1 MQISVS
7 PPPETDLFCL
17 DSLEGYRKKFMSVRL
32 WKPYVRAVCQRLV
45 LTPCRRIRA
54 GLAGTYPTFI
64 VDERWVVKFFGR
76 LFEGSESF
84 VAEHEALR
92 LVIPA
97 HLVAMPSILASGT
110 LFEKSSHWP
119 WPYMVMTYIPGGSL
133 SQVYL
138 SVSLEDKL
146 LLATWL
152 GTIVRRLHELEFG
165 DSDFFRSSWGHYL
178 SFLTHQ
184 RIALTSDEHKLNS
197 LPSYLRESASG
208 YVLPPA
214 DLVDMDT
221 NPHLIHADLT
231 ADHILGWLKDGGWQ
245 TTGIIDFGDAM
256 VGNLL
261 YELQALHLD
270 LFRCDKRLLRAFLDA
285 YGMPASLQ
293 RTLPRKAM
301 SMTLLHRFNLLAGP
315 ALDIK
320 GMCHARSLEEIADLL
335 WNVESQPFS

>member
-1 MQISVS
+1 MQTTFIH
-7 PPPETDLFCL
+7 PPETDLFCL
-17 DSLEGYRKKFMSVRL
+17 DTLDGYRRRFMSARL
-32 WKPYVRAVCQRLV
+32 WKPYVRAVCQYLG
-45 LTPCRRIRA
+45 LTPCKQVRA

-76 LFEGSESF
+76 LFNGSEAF

-97 HLVAMPSILASGT
+97 RLAAIPSILASGT
-110 LFEKSSHWP
+110 LFEKSDHWP
-119 WPYMVMTYIPGGSL
+119 WPYLVMSYIPGDSL
-133 SQVYL
+133 SQVYAA
-138 SVSLEDKL
+138 VSFEDKL
-146 LLATWL
+146 SLAAWI
-152 GTIVRRLHELEFG
+152 GKVVRKLHDLEFG

-178 SFLTHQ
+178 SFLTRQ
-184 RIALTSDEHKLNS
+184 RIALASDEEKLS
-197 LPSYLRESASG
+197 LLPPHLRQGAVD
-208 YVLPPA
+208 YILPPA

-231 ADHILGWLKDGGWQ
+231 ADHILGWVKDGRWQ
-245 TTGIIDFGDAM
+245 TAGIIDFGDAM

-285 YGMPASLQ
+285 YGMDAEQQ

-301 SMTLLHRFNLLAGP
+301 SMTLLHQFNVLLGAELF
-315 ALDIK
+315 AK
-320 GMCHARSLEEIADLL
+320 GYAQAHSLEEIADLL
-335 WNVESQPFS
+335 WNVESA